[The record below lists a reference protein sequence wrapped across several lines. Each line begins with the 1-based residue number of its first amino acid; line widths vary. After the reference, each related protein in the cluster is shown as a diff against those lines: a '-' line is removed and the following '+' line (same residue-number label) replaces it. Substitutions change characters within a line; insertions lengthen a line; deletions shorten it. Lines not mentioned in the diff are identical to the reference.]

1 MIAVLFFMGM
11 PACIFSE
18 VSADVIFSVI
28 ISLGTFILGYIITG
42 AISKQQKFKER
53 RLIQQTIVEGLEGI
67 QSHLRTYI
75 GSVRKLANDIQSS
88 DELNPQAFK
97 CNRVS
102 LSKFNEIPFDK
113 LSDALLFHI
122 KRNKQ
127 AEASRI
133 LFQYIS
139 DIEFLIEVQTLVKEH
154 YNQYKDTFVAYMNQW
169 NDLWPS
175 FCKDIEGNFHRLSL
189 TGGSAEL
196 VVYQDISST
205 LDDMTKKCHGNQ
217 IKLSVLQSFFA
228 TCRDI
233 LNRPTVTVYPS
244 NLADTRVLFLKLQT
258 IILQISVLQEYSQV
272 FTNYVN
278 SITDV
283 QTELKCI
290 KEFYQ
295 ANETR
300 WW

>member
-1 MIAVLFFMGM
+1 MIAVLFFMGI
-11 PACIFSE
+11 PACIFRE

-42 AISKQQKFKER
+42 AIFKQQKFKER
-53 RLIQQTIVEGLEGI
+53 RLIQQTIVEGLERV
-67 QSHLRTYI
+67 QSHLITYI
-75 GSVRKLANDIQSS
+75 ESVHKLANDIQSS

-122 KRNKQ
+122 KRKKQ
-127 AEASRI
+127 AQASKI

-139 DIEFLIEVQTLVKEH
+139 DIEFLIEVQKLITEH
-154 YNQYKDTFVAYMNQW
+154 YNQYKDTFVDYMNQW

-175 FCKDIEGNFHRLSL
+175 FCKDIEDNFHRLSS
-189 TGGSAEL
+189 TVASAEL
-196 VVYQDISST
+196 AVYQDVTSV
-205 LDDMTKKCHGNQ
+205 LDDMTKKCQGNQ
-217 IKLSVLQSFFA
+217 IKLSVLQNFFA
-228 TCRDI
+228 ACRDI
-233 LNRPTVTVYPS
+233 LNRPTMYPS
-244 NLADTRVLFLKLQT
+244 NLTDTRVLFLKLHT
-258 IILQISVLQEYSQV
+258 IILQISVLREYSQV
-272 FTNYVN
+272 FTNYVK

-283 QTELKCI
+283 QTELERI

-295 ANETR
+295 ENKTR

>member
-1 MIAVLFFMGM
+1 MIAVLFFMGI

-42 AISKQQKFKER
+42 AIFKQQKFKER
-53 RLIQQTIVEGLEGI
+53 RLIQQTIVEGLERV
-67 QSHLRTYI
+67 QSHLITYI
-75 GSVRKLANDIQSS
+75 ESVRKLANDIQSS

-122 KRNKQ
+122 KRKKQ
-127 AEASRI
+127 AQASKI

-139 DIEFLIEVQTLVKEH
+139 DIEFLIEVQKLVRDQYIE
-154 YNQYKDTFVAYMNQW
+154 YKDTSRDYMDQW
-169 NDLWPS
+169 NALWPS
-175 FCKDIEGNFHRLSL
+175 FSKDIEDNLHRLLPLGTS
-189 TGGSAEL
+189 SEL
-196 VVYQDISST
+196 SVYQVIESA
-205 LDDMTKKCHGNQ
+205 LDKMTKKCHGNQ
-217 IKLSVLQSFFA
+217 VKLSVLKDFFA
-228 TCRDI
+228 ECLDI
-233 LNRPTVTVYPS
+233 LNRSTVYS
-244 NLADTRVLFLKLQT
+244 SHMSETRILFFKLH
-258 IILQISVLQEYSQV
+258 IISIQISGLREYSQV
-272 FTNYVN
+272 FTNYVK

-283 QTELKCI
+283 QTELERI

-295 ANETR
+295 ENKTR
-300 WW
+300 RW